1 VDEKSNGMPD
11 QASVR
16 RAARIARTW
25 ACAIAALA
33 AAGAGCAGLTRTQPT
48 YNIDRISRSGEAFFA
63 FLQSPGKTI
72 DEIRA
77 LLPGARTDSVYLI
90 DENVTNE
97 ELGEYIQ
104 GEASDHP
111 FEIFLRVTVSTE
123 NQHVYR
129 YIVKGDWR
137 SVKMGYGSLQ
147 HPELYDAIYLHTH
160 PKGKRILP
168 NSIPDY
174 IHAETFP
181 IVSTLLV
188 GNGIP
193 IEFERIERRDDEID
207 QLEVDGREFSLK
219 RPERK
224 RIRTKEQQRRTR
236 RDDNDA
242 LRRLDRIFREE
253 IETGHERVVLR
264 NSEGMLVTYDRNR
277 ALTER
282 LDEVYANAGI
292 TVPTSDDDFSAPTQI
307 GSTPASK
314 TSLQLG
320 F

>member
-1 VDEKSNGMPD
+1 MDEKSNWMRNR
-11 QASVR
+11 ASVR
-16 RAARIARTW
+16 RNARIAQTS
-25 ACAIAALA
+25 ACAIVALA
-33 AAGAGCAGLTRTQPT
+33 AAAAGCAGLTRTQPAHD
-48 YNIDRISRSGEAFFA
+48 IDRISRSSEAFFA
-63 FLQSPGKTI
+63 FLQSPGKTL
-72 DEIRA
+72 DEIRV
-77 LLPGARTDSVYLI
+77 LLPSARTDSVYLI
-90 DENVTNE
+90 DEDVTNE
-97 ELGEYIQ
+97 ELGAYIE
-104 GEASDHP
+104 GEASEHP

-160 PKGKRILP
+160 PRGKRILP

-193 IEFERIERRDDEID
+193 IEFERIERRGDDID
-207 QLEVDGREFSLK
+207 QLEVDGHKFSLK
-219 RPERK
+219 RPAHK
-224 RIRTKEQQRRTR
+224 RLRTKEQQRRAQ
-236 RDDNDA
+236 RDDNDSV
-242 LRRLDRIFREE
+242 RRLDRIFREKVA
-253 IETGHERVVLR
+253 TGHERVVLR
-264 NSEGMLVTYDRNR
+264 NSEGMLVSYDRSR
-277 ALTER
+277 PLAER
-282 LDEVYANAGI
+282 LDEVYASAGI
-292 TVPTSDDDFSAPTQI
+292 VVPTGVDDFSTPTQI
-307 GSTPASK
+307 GGTPAAN

>member
-1 VDEKSNGMPD
+1 MDEKSNWMPD

-25 ACAIAALA
+25 TCAIAALA

-48 YNIDRISRSGEAFFA
+48 HNIDRISRSSQAFFA

-77 LLPGARTDSVYLI
+77 LLPGARTDSVFLI
-90 DENVTNE
+90 NENVTNE

-104 GEASDHP
+104 GEASEHP

-147 HPELYDAIYLHTH
+147 HAELYDAIYLHTH
-160 PKGKRILP
+160 PKGKRIIP

-193 IEFERIERRDDEID
+193 IEFESIKRRGDDID
-207 QLEVDGREFSLK
+207 QLEVDGRAFSLK
-219 RPERK
+219 RPARK
-224 RIRTKEQQRRTR
+224 RLLTKEQQRRAQ
-236 RDDNDA
+236 RDDNEA
-242 LRRLDRIFREE
+242 LRRLDRIFREKVE
-253 IETGHERVVLR
+253 SGHERVVLR
-264 NSEGMLVTYDRNR
+264 NSEGMLITYDRNR
-277 ALTER
+277 ALTQR
-282 LDEVYANAGI
+282 LDEVYTSAGI
-292 TVPTSDDDFSAPTQI
+292 IVPTGSDELSAPTQI
-307 GSTPASK
+307 GHTPTSN

>member
-1 VDEKSNGMPD
+1 MPD
-11 QASVR
+11 RASVR
-16 RAARIARTW
+16 RGTGIAQTW
-25 ACAIAALA
+25 ACAIFALA
-33 AAGAGCAGLTRTQPT
+33 AAGCAGLTRTQPT
-48 YNIDRISRSGEAFFA
+48 HNIDRISRSSEAFFA
-63 FLQSPGKTI
+63 FLQSPGRTI
-72 DEIRA
+72 DEIRV
-77 LLPGARTDSVYLI
+77 LLPSARTDSVYLI

-104 GEASDHP
+104 EEASEHP

-160 PKGKRILP
+160 PRGKRILP

-193 IEFERIERRDDEID
+193 IEFERIERRGDDID
-207 QLEVDGREFSLK
+207 QLEVDGHKFSLK
-219 RPERK
+219 RPAHK
-224 RIRTKEQQRRTR
+224 RLRTKEQQRRAQ
-236 RDDNDA
+236 RDDNDSV
-242 LRRLDRIFREE
+242 RRLDRIFREKVA
-253 IETGHERVVLR
+253 TGHERVVLR
-264 NSEGMLVTYDRNR
+264 NSEGMLVSYDRNR
-277 ALTER
+277 PLAER
-282 LDEVYANAGI
+282 LDEVYASAGI
-292 TVPTSDDDFSAPTQI
+292 VVPTGVDDFSTPTQI
-307 GSTPASK
+307 GGTPAAN
-314 TSLQLG
+314 TSLPLG